1 MFLDVTYDQLIA
13 VYKNKYIMIN
23 CFKWRYTVQL
33 WCNHRV
39 KRADIDNQL
48 GLEFAVNFYAKI

>member
-39 KRADIDNQL
+39 KRADIDN
-48 GLEFAVNFYAKI
+48 

>member
-33 WCNHRV
+33 WCNNRV
-39 KRADIDNQL
+39 KRADIDN
-48 GLEFAVNFYAKI
+48 

>member
-23 CFKWRYTVQL
+23 CLSEGTLFNYDATT
-33 WCNHRV
+33 
-39 KRADIDNQL
+39 A
-48 GLEFAVNFYAKI
+48 